1 MNGQPVY
8 DDPKAWVTGSD
19 DAGHGPHPLSVTYEP
34 AGCGKVLYSTFQ
46 TSGADA
52 SEMHQGLMPQERIL
66 LFLIMEISACTENP
80 VIF

>member
-1 MNGQPVY
+1 DMNGQPIY

-19 DAGHGPHPLSVTYEP
+19 GTHGPHPLSVTYEP

-46 TSGADA
+46 TSGASA
-52 SEMHQGLMPQERIL
+52 SESHAGLMPQERIL

>member
-1 MNGQPVY
+1 MGPES
-8 DDPKAWVTGSD
+8 KFSD
-19 DAGHGPHPLSVTYEP
+19 ESFVA
-34 AGCGKVLYSTFQ
+34 FQ